1 MNTTSQLGAPTP
13 TPTQQTTELGL
24 GVAKRNLEAR
34 GLESYMRKCLGL
46 SLRAAR
52 LLQLQ
57 WDSGETTESKELPR
71 SPQLRERRRG
81 GVRAR
86 FDSG

>member
-13 TPTQQTTELGL
+13 TPTQQATKLGL

-34 GLESYMRKCLGL
+34 GPEPYIRKCFG
-46 SLRAAR
+46 LRAAR
-52 LLQLQ
+52 LLQFQ
-57 WDSGETTESKELPR
+57 WGSGETTESKELPR

>member
-1 MNTTSQLGAPTP
+1 MMALLTHTYTTVL
-13 TPTQQTTELGL
+13 QTTELGS
-24 GVAKRNLEAR
+24 GVAKRNLEAQS
-34 GLESYMRKCLGL
+34 SYMRKCLGL

-52 LLQLQ
+52 LLQFQ
-57 WDSGETTESKELPR
+57 WGSAQTTESKELPR

-86 FDSG
+86 FNSG